1 MTVNDIG
8 TMADPSASRPA
19 GARNE
24 INTVAC
30 VGLGLIGSSWA
41 ALFLSRGLSV
51 HVLDPDEQARAR
63 ALPAIEANMADL
75 ATLGPVCTEWRQR
88 LHFNDDLAAAL
99 EGVDFVQENGPERED
114 LKKRLFEELDRLLP
128 LDVIIAS
135 STSGIPMSAIQQ
147 NCRHPERC
155 IVGHPFTPAHLV
167 PLVEI
172 VGGAKSGP
180 AALAW
185 ARAFYESLGK
195 KVVHVRKEVPG
206 FLANRFQTLVLQ
218 EALSLVK
225 NGVATVE
232 EVDEA
237 FVSGPGLRWALYG
250 PFALT
255 AFSAGEKGIGA
266 ALRQYKSHR
275 ENVLASI
282 RPVEVDN
289 ALIDEVERQISKQE
303 RFKNPHMALHERNRL
318 LMKLLRVR
326 APDDDGSAP

>member
-1 MTVNDIG
+1 MGTVVDLS
-8 TMADPSASRPA
+8 DSRPA
-19 GARNE
+19 GARIE
-24 INTVAC
+24 ISAVAC

-51 HVLDPDEQARAR
+51 HVSDPDEQARAR

-75 ATLGPVCTEWRQR
+75 ATLGPVCAQWRQR
-88 LHFNDDLAAAL
+88 LHFHDDLAAAL
-99 EGVDFVQENGPERED
+99 EGVDFVQENGPEQES
-114 LKKRLFEELDRLLP
+114 LKRALFEQLDALLAP
-128 LDVIIAS
+128 DVIIAS

-147 NCRHPERC
+147 NCRHPGRC

-172 VGGAKSGP
+172 VGGARTEPTVLIRAK
-180 AALAW
+180 
-185 ARAFYESLGK
+185 AFYEGLGK
-195 KVVHVRKEVPG
+195 KVVHVRKDVPG

-250 PFALT
+250 PFALA
-255 AFSAGEKGIGA
+255 AFSAGDKGIGA

-282 RPVEVDN
+282 HPVEVDD
-289 ALIDEVERQISKQE
+289 ALIDEVERQVERQE
-303 RFKNPHMALHERNRL
+303 RFRDPYAALRKRDQRL
-318 LMKLLRVR
+318 LKLLRMCTLEDER
-326 APDDDGSAP
+326 GAP